1 LCPNYD
7 LNGFGKKFSN
17 RLEENM
23 LDADEGRRHYRGWF
37 KKTNFEWRWE
47 MKLSKSLIVLAA
59 IALGL
64 LTIASAKVMAVNHG
78 SVGTGCRTV
87 NPDGTCA

>member
-1 LCPNYD
+1 MFLTPMKRAAIIWAASVKFNS
-7 LNGFGKKFSN
+7 NGDG
-17 RLEENM
+17 
-23 LDADEGRRHYRGWF
+23 
-37 KKTNFEWRWE
+37 

-78 SVGTGCRTV
+78 TVGTGCRTL
-87 NPDGTCA
+87 NPDGSCA